1 MQVYVPCV
9 PSLCVPRSMR
19 TADDRAANTHNTKIG
34 FMIRALYEKKAA
46 LSTVSP
52 DSAGYYA
59 RESIP
64 QK

>member
-1 MQVYVPCV
+1 
-9 PSLCVPRSMR
+9 MR
-19 TADDRAANTHNTKIG
+19 ADDRAANTHNTKIG